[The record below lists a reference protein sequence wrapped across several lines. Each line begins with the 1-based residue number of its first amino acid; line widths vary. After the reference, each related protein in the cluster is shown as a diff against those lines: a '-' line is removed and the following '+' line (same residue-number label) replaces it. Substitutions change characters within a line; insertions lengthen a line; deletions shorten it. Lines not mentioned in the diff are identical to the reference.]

1 MELKKYLESRLRRL
15 GIIKKIQKIQGEAS
29 NRGFFRVHFDKYSL
43 VAMVYPTE
51 NKDETERIARL
62 TALYNEYGL
71 KVPGIKEII
80 DHRIILED
88 DLGDV
93 SIQKAFLRFRGEERK
108 KALEKISQIVM
119 QLGHIPAENTAALLD
134 TARMKWEMDFF
145 VTHFAGNFCTPQVNL
160 EELRQTLHAM
170 VESIGPVNTFA
181 HRDFHSRN
189 MLYYNGDIYLVD
201 FQDSL
206 RAPAFY
212 DLVSFAFDAYLD
224 LKSLRPFLMDSLR
237 NSGMVIDEEQFFLT
251 ALQRNI
257 KALGTFGFQV
267 TVKKNLTYKKY
278 INRTIRHILNNPLLA
293 RLKNLLNWNIISQ
306 QAGKERR

>member
-1 MELKKYLESRLRRL
+1 MELKKYLASSLQHL
-15 GIIKKIQKIQGEAS
+15 DNIKKIQKIQGEAS
-29 NRGFFRVHFDKYSL
+29 NRGFFRVYFDKYSL
-43 VAMVYPTE
+43 VAMVYPVE
-51 NKDETERIARL
+51 NKEEIERIARL
-62 TALYNEYGL
+62 TTLYKQYELN
-71 KVPGIKEII
+71 VPGIKEII

-93 SIQKAFLRFRGEERK
+93 SIQKVFLHSRGEERK
-108 KALEKISQIVM
+108 KALEKISGMVVR
-119 QLGHIPAENTAALLD
+119 LGHIPVANTAAVLD

-145 VTHFAGNFCTPQVNL
+145 VTHYAGNFCPSQVNL
-160 EELRQTLHAM
+160 EELRQTLHTM
-170 VESIGPVNTFA
+170 VETIGPVNTFA

-189 MLYYNGDIYLVD
+189 MLYYQNDIYLVD

-206 RAPAFY
+206 RAPVFY

-224 LKSLRPFLMDSLR
+224 LKSLRVYFIDSLKS
-237 NSGMVIDEEQFFLT
+237 SGMIIDEEQFLLT

-278 INRTIRHILNNPLLA
+278 INRTIRHILNNPLFA
-293 RLKNLLNWNIISQ
+293 TFLNRSVFCI
-306 QAGKERR
+306 

>member
-1 MELKKYLESRLRRL
+1 MELKKYLESRLSRL
-15 GIIKKIQKIQGEAS
+15 GSIQKIQKIQGEAS
-29 NRGFFRVHFDKYSL
+29 NRVFFRIYFAKYSL
-43 VAMVYPTE
+43 VAMVYPAE
-51 NKDETERIARL
+51 NKDETERIARF
-62 TALYNEYGL
+62 TNLYNQYGL

-88 DLGDV
+88 DLGDM
-93 SIQKAFLRFRGEERK
+93 SIQKAFLRSRGEERK
-108 KALEKISQIVM
+108 KALEKIAGMVM
-119 QLGHIPAENTAALLD
+119 QLSHIPVENTAAVLD

-145 VTHFAGNFCTPQVNL
+145 ITHFAGNFCRPQINL
-160 EELRQTLHAM
+160 EELRQTLHAV
-170 VESIGPVNTFA
+170 VETIGPVNTFA

-189 MLYYNGDIYLVD
+189 MLYYNDDIYLVD
-201 FQDSL
+201 YQDSL
-206 RAPAFY
+206 RAPVFY

-237 NSGMVIDEEQFFLT
+237 SSGMCIDEEQFFLT

-278 INRTIRHILNNPLLA
+278 INRTIRHILNNPMFA
-293 RLKNLLNWNIISQ
+293 RLKNTLNWNIIV
-306 QAGKERR
+306 